1 MSTRIQIKVIPEK
14 KDDFIYHKK
23 LVSIELG
30 CNPDEIYSI
39 NLLKRSIDARKRAIK
54 YVLSYEV
61 FFESVNTSETL
72 SQTSYSDVSK
82 AKNTVYIVGC
92 GPAGLFAALSCL
104 QHGFKPVVF
113 ERGKDVRSRRRD
125 IALLNKKGKVNVESN
140 YCFGEG
146 GAGTYSDGKLYTR
159 SKKRGSVKK
168 ILNLL
173 VKHGANNDITIDAH
187 PHIGTNKLPTIIQDI
202 TQTIIHFGGE
212 VNFDSKLTNINVVGN
227 KLESI
232 EINHSSFFSTDHLI
246 LATGHS
252 ARDVY
257 ELLKS
262 KKIQT
267 KFKPFAIGVRIEHK
281 QTLIDKLQYNQNPR
295 SEYLPP
301 SSYGLVFNNGSRSVY
316 SFCMC
321 PGGIVAPCATDKDE
335 VVTNGWSPSKR
346 NNPHANSGIVVE
358 VGWNDV
364 KEFHAHDSFAGLMF
378 QQKIEKKCAQLGG
391 GNQVV
396 PAQRLVDFMDNKQSE
411 SLPESSYKPG
421 IKSVNLNK
429 IFPEFIA
436 STLKQGF
443 RNFNQKLNGFLTN
456 EAVLHACESR
466 TSSPIR
472 IPRNENFEHP
482 DVLGLY
488 PCGEGAGYA
497 GGIVSAAI
505 DGMKCVE
512 AIHEKLVQQ
521 PLSD

>member
-39 NLLKRSIDARKRAIK
+39 NLLKRSIDARKRVIK

-125 IALLNKKGKVNVESN
+125 IALLNKKGTVNVESN

-168 ILNLL
+168 ILDLL

-227 KLESI
+227 KLNSI
-232 EINHSSFFSTDHLI
+232 NPVTGQPEFFFKKVFKT
-246 LATGHS
+246 
-252 ARDVY
+252 
-257 ELLKS
+257 LKRTA
-262 KKIQT
+262 KRVAKVA
-267 KFKPFAIGVRIEHK
+267 KA
-281 QTLIDKLQYNQNPR
+281 
-295 SEYLPP
+295 
-301 SSYGLVFNNGSRSVY
+301 
-316 SFCMC
+316 
-321 PGGIVAPCATDKDE
+321 VAPIALAVAAPFMIPLLPAAVSVGIGSLAGNLIAGRSFKD
-335 VVTNGWSPSKR
+335 
-346 NNPHANSGIVVE
+346 
-358 VGWNDV
+358 
-364 KEFHAHDSFAGLMF
+364 
-378 QQKIEKKCAQLGG
+378 
-391 GNQVV
+391 
-396 PAQRLVDFMDNKQSE
+396 
-411 SLPESSYKPG
+411 SLK
-421 IKSVNLNK
+421 
-429 IFPEFIA
+429 A
-436 STLKQGF
+436 
-443 RNFNQKLNGFLTN
+443 
-456 EAVLHACESR
+456 AV
-466 TSSPIR
+466 I
-472 IPRNENFEHP
+472 
-482 DVLGLY
+482 
-488 PCGEGAGYA
+488 A
-497 GGIVSAAI
+497 GGIAGVGNMAFREGSFFGSPANPTPAPPEKPIRPPSAMASGSMSSGRSFNLSPRSFSFFFLSLSTASLFCLFILSNISASVS
-505 DGMKCVE
+505 VLL
-512 AIHEKLVQQ
+512 EK
-521 PLSD
+521 S